1 MADPHPLAA
10 LLEGLEDL
18 GVAAHRHVVTLEDH
32 LTDGGFGSWMLEA
45 LTSTPELLPRVS
57 PIALDPAVCATVG
70 SQAWL
75 NRLGGLT
82 PPLAA

>member
-1 MADPHPLAA
+1 MPLWGMSAKQA
-10 LLEGLEDL
+10 QNGQ
-18 GVAAHRHVVTLEDH
+18 VAACRSVVTLEDH
-32 LTDGGFGSWMLEA
+32 LADGGFGSWMMEA
-45 LTSTPELLPRVS
+45 LTSTPELMPRLS